1 MSARPKWFLNWTAAS
16 ASAPEGDGRPWGDG
30 SEMAGRQARSLDP
43 WDENCGVRPI
53 LGGFEAMSSMAQAL
67 QGVIDEASK
76 VSSPFDTGSRKWVN
90 GHVYIADWRFNC
102 LRDLS
107 HENAWLT
114 DAWGSNT
121 TATRDLTAIGLV
133 RKLMQA
139 GIQVRVMLWLPSWL
153 GGTFADLSAH
163 IDDHFYAARLV
174 EAENVRLMA
183 KFGATA
189 PTDPPLG
196 VVALD
201 MRTADVVAPSHHQKQ
216 LVVRSPWRDVAFA
229 GGVDL
234 AYTRRDAPVL
244 AGDWQSNSGMPK
256 AAPAW
261 PRENGVDY
269 ASVAG
274 VAAPGTTPPTDL
286 PAAVYGTE
294 RHIWHDQHLHLEG
307 PVVAT
312 LEASFA
318 ERWALAGRV
327 YDLGHPANV
336 SGDQVIMSSPLAL
349 TDGAVI
355 ALPDPAPVKRPPGG
369 LTSDTAAV
377 QLWRTLPLHP
387 KRTSGPH
394 QRGEF
399 TVMLGV
405 AEACKQARELIWIF
419 DQYLWSRPLCRLLH
433 RMMIA
438 SPSLHVVVVLPPH
451 ADTQEDY
458 AHQARRMAIGALVG
472 NPVVPAVASRVA
484 VYSMWNGGAPPGR
497 GVYVHAKVQMYD
509 ADLLVCGS
517 ANLNRRSFTCDTEL
531 ALAVADSAVLDAH
544 QRALWN
550 HLFPGP
556 FPALDRT
563 KPGWGKALFDEI
575 ARASGVTKVGEVSAN
590 SRLILDP
597 WDAGAAELPNGAGRR
612 ASGDTW
618 MFRRYYA
625 NLLDPSSIDLAVEE
639 VVREPGG
646 GKHTVDL
653 ADIAWRLERRF
664 TVKGE
669 QATFPY
675 RRPS

>member
-67 QGVIDEASK
+67 QGVIDEAAN
-76 VSSPFDTGSRKWVN
+76 VSAPFDSGSRKWVN

-114 DAWGSNT
+114 DPWGSNT

-256 AAPAW
+256 AAPASTTPASRAS
-261 PRENGVDY
+261 PRRARRRRPTCPRRSTGPS
-269 ASVAG
+269 ATS
-274 VAAPGTTPPTDL
+274 GTTSTCISK
-286 PAAVYGTE
+286 A
-294 RHIWHDQHLHLEG
+294 R
-307 PVVAT
+307 
-312 LEASFA
+312 
-318 ERWALAGRV
+318 
-327 YDLGHPANV
+327 
-336 SGDQVIMSSPLAL
+336 SSP
-349 TDGAVI
+349 
-355 ALPDPAPVKRPPGG
+355 P
-369 LTSDTAAV
+369 
-377 QLWRTLPLHP
+377 WR
-387 KRTSGPH
+387 
-394 QRGEF
+394 Q
-399 TVMLGV
+399 
-405 AEACKQARELIWIF
+405 
-419 DQYLWSRPLCRLLH
+419 
-433 RMMIA
+433 A
-438 SPSLHVVVVLPPH
+438 SPS
-451 ADTQEDY
+451 
-458 AHQARRMAIGALVG
+458 
-472 NPVVPAVASRVA
+472 
-484 VYSMWNGGAPPGR
+484 
-497 GVYVHAKVQMYD
+497 
-509 ADLLVCGS
+509 
-517 ANLNRRSFTCDTEL
+517 
-531 ALAVADSAVLDAH
+531 
-544 QRALWN
+544 
-550 HLFPGP
+550 
-556 FPALDRT
+556 
-563 KPGWGKALFDEI
+563 
-575 ARASGVTKVGEVSAN
+575 
-590 SRLILDP
+590 
-597 WDAGAAELPNGAGRR
+597 AGRSP
-612 ASGDTW
+612 AGSTTSAI
-618 MFRRYYA
+618 RR
-625 NLLDPSSIDLAVEE
+625 
-639 VVREPGG
+639 
-646 GKHTVDL
+646 T
-653 ADIAWRLERRF
+653 
-664 TVKGE
+664 
-669 QATFPY
+669 
-675 RRPS
+675 

>member
-30 SEMAGRQARSLDP
+30 SQMAGRQARSLDP

-67 QGVIDEASK
+67 QGVIDEAAN
-76 VSSPFDTGSRKWVN
+76 VSAPFDTGSRKWVN

-286 PAAVYGTE
+286 PAPVYGTE

-405 AEACKQARELIWIF
+405 AEACKQARESHL
-419 DQYLWSRPLCRLLH
+419 DLRSVPVEPATLPP
-433 RMMIA
+433 A
-438 SPSLHVVVVLPPH
+438 SPDDDRVTEPACRGS
-451 ADTQEDY
+451 ASS
-458 AHQARRMAIGALVG
+458 ARRYA
-472 NPVVPAVASRVA
+472 
-484 VYSMWNGGAPPGR
+484 GGLRAPGPPDGDRCARRQPGR
-497 GVYVHAKVQMYD
+497 ARRRLTRRRVQH
-509 ADLLVCGS
+509 VE
-517 ANLNRRSFTCDTEL
+517 R
-531 ALAVADSAVLDAH
+531 
-544 QRALWN
+544 
-550 HLFPGP
+550 
-556 FPALDRT
+556 
-563 KPGWGKALFDEI
+563 
-575 ARASGVTKVGEVSAN
+575 
-590 SRLILDP
+590 
-597 WDAGAAELPNGAGRR
+597 RR
-612 ASGDTW
+612 AARPRSVRARQGADV
-618 MFRRYYA
+618 RRGPA
-625 NLLDPSSIDLAVEE
+625 R
-639 VVREPGG
+639 VRLRESQPPLV
-646 GKHTVDL
+646 HL
-653 ADIAWRLERRF
+653 
-664 TVKGE
+664 
-669 QATFPY
+669 
-675 RRPS
+675 